1 MDIVSTYKQS
11 TNKFSAV
18 EKIAVETGMKPKDI
32 FLELLNAHAIDGRMF
47 RQGRYKD
54 DWTAAKKEY
63 KNGNI
68 NTAKEATTSLEAL
81 KKENAELKRLL
92 ENAEV
97 PESYQK
103 TIEIQSDEINKLNA
117 LIDEKDKEYQETY
130 AQMKDEYEAAEKI
143 IKLREEQLN
152 LNDKQMEEM
161 EQTIANLT
169 KQLEHH
175 KVSDFNATTDAMQME
190 LKVKNLEAKIS
201 EYEVEIQRLNSNDT
215 RHVEYIRGLEEQLE
229 EEAPS
234 NGETLSRQLSET
246 TQNYNEAML
255 INKKLEEQI
264 NLLEEEKE
272 SDGLI
277 IEELIKSRD
286 TLSAKLT
293 KCEAYILNQVIY
305 S

>member
-1 MDIVSTYKQS
+1 MDIVNFYKSQ
-11 TNKFSAV
+11 TNKVDAV
-18 EKIAVETGMKPKDI
+18 DRIVRETGKTATEV
-32 FLELLNAHAIDGRMF
+32 FTELIECNAIDGRLF

-54 DWTAAKKEY
+54 DWFAAKKSI
-63 KNGNI
+63 KNENI
-68 NTAKEATTSLEAL
+68 NRAKSSEKSFKAEIENLRKENEKLL
-81 KKENAELKRLL
+81 KKLNSQEC
-92 ENAEV
+92 EV

-103 TIEIQSDEINKLNA
+103 TIEIQSGEINKLNA
-117 LIDEKDKEYQETY
+117 LIDEKDKT
-130 AQMKDEYEAAEKI
+130 
-143 IKLREEQLN
+143 IKLREEQLD

-161 EQTIANLT
+161 GQTIVNLT

-190 LKVKNLEAKIS
+190 LKVKKLEAKIS

-234 NGETLSRQLSET
+234 NGETLSRQLAET

-264 NLLEEEKE
+264 KLLEEEKE

-277 IEELIKSRD
+277 IGELIKSRD
-286 TLSAKLT
+286 TLSAKLA